1 MLWSNPQTVDLLA
14 FRTSR
19 LETES
24 TKLLKLPFGGFKIIM
39 KNELREFFGSKSL
52 LLTNIVVLSEVL
64 VLGRNATGERVT
76 S

>member
-39 KNELREFFGSKSL
+39 KNELRELFGSKSL

>member
-1 MLWSNPQTVDLLA
+1 MAISRIFGAFVLSPLMTHTSSSMLWSNPQTVDLLA

-39 KNELREFFGSKSL
+39 KNEFEE
-52 LLTNIVVLSEVL
+52 IVWK
-64 VLGRNATGERVT
+64 
-76 S
+76 